1 MTNLFT
7 SAMHEFMAQ
16 ATPDMLQ
23 HNIIFLPAFVFL
35 IWKPYATELRYG
47 LGEPS

>member
-1 MTNLFT
+1 MTNLIT
-7 SAMHEFMAQ
+7 SAMHKFMAQ

-47 LGEPS
+47 LGEPL